1 MTLTNMNGVYLIMK
15 ANSFE
20 EYLDKIVSALVKR
33 SISELQKCNDDAD
46 YSYVDDNITFDQLVT
61 IHGLIGYGIQYCK
74 EILKK

>member
-1 MTLTNMNGVYLIMK
+1 MK

-20 EYLDKIVSALVKR
+20 EYLDKIVSALVKC

-46 YSYVDDNITFDQLVT
+46 YSYIDDNITFDQLVI

-74 EILKK
+74 EILKNDRL